1 LCSIY
6 AYYYNSRVCI
16 ITRSHYLYWMEWS
29 RAGLRRSVG
38 FFFLMNSQKV
48 CTAGRGGGNV
58 TLYSRGCRMHA
69 AAPPPPPTTSI
80 KLGDRAAAVAASA
93 VLFSNQ
99 WMGRA
104 RVVRIVVVVAA
115 AAALVRLFQTCMV
128 ARINWSSDEKTT
140 NPLLGRKEKP
150 FSWDNKNSSP
160 PANTGARAF
169 SIHQNIVS

>member
-6 AYYYNSRVCI
+6 AYYYNSRFAFVLF
-16 ITRSHYLYWMEWS
+16 TRFHYLYWMEWS

-69 AAPPPPPTTSI
+69 AAPPPPTTTSI

-93 VLFSNQ
+93 DLFSNQ

-104 RVVRIVVVVAA
+104 RVVRIVAVVV
-115 AAALVRLFQTCMV
+115 AALVRLFQTCMV

-140 NPLLGRKEKP
+140 LILFRDGKKSRFPETRKILLLP
-150 FSWDNKNSSP
+150 Q
-160 PANTGARAF
+160 TLARGHF
-169 SIHQNIVS
+169 RYKIS